1 MKTMLDMLIFEERN
15 IEGQIDTLITR
26 ERGDIYVVE
35 HEDISNA
42 IAAGD
47 SAQAASLMDAHIDKL
62 MTAVQEQIQLMPQD
76 PSEKAASLPGSA
88 N

>member
-1 MKTMLDMLIFEERN
+1 MLDMLIFEERN

-42 IAAGD
+42 IAAGGFRPRRP
-47 SAQAASLMDAHIDKL
+47 
-62 MTAVQEQIQLMPQD
+62 V
-76 PSEKAASLPGSA
+76 
-88 N
+88 